1 MKMNLHFINQATPIL
16 LKNCGAGGYLFRL
29 MTGLGLPGCGDPLQ
43 ELQAVPG
50 VWGCRGDSPALDR
63 CTQRSLYSLA
73 EELILGAE
81 GQLAIDEHFKY
92 YYRIKNSGFKH
103 FHSSQLFGKN

>member
-29 MTGLGLPGCGDPLQ
+29 MTGLGLHGCGDPLQ

-50 VWGCRGDSPALDR
+50 VWGCGETVLPWIVVHKG
-63 CTQRSLYSLA
+63 RS
-73 EELILGAE
+73 IP
-81 GQLAIDEHFKY
+81 
-92 YYRIKNSGFKH
+92 
-103 FHSSQLFGKN
+103 